1 MEMNRDELLKRL
13 MAGENAQDIADKFVS
28 ALNAAVEE
36 QKRVEAETEAKRKE
50 EEARAKREA
59 DINGTAEK
67 AANAVNEL
75 IRTMYP
81 ELADSTEQITGHM
94 MRDMVDSSYAL
105 VKEVEKV
112 LPVFEKFNAKCSEK
126 PACAVTKVNDKPAC
140 VGKRAD
146 VKTLKDLSE
155 EDVNAIIESF
165 CEGFNF

>member
-36 QKRVEAETEAKRKE
+36 QKRVEAEAEAKRKE
-50 EEARAKREA
+50 EEAKAKREA
-59 DINGTAEK
+59 EINEAAEK

-75 IRTMYP
+75 IRIMYP
-81 ELADSTEQITGHM
+81 ELAKSTEQMTGRM
-94 MRDMVDSSYAL
+94 MRDMVDSSHAL
-105 VKEVEKV
+105 IKEVEKAI
-112 LPVFEKFNAKCSEK
+112 PMFEKFNAKCS
-126 PACAVTKVNDKPAC
+126 DKPAC

-146 VKTLKDLSE
+146 AKTLDDLCE

-165 CEGFNF
+165 CNGFNF